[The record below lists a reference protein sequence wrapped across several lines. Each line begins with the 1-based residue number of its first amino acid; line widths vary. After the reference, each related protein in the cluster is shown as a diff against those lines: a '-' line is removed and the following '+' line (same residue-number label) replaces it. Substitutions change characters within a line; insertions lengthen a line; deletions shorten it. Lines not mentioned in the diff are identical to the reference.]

1 MRVLLKIGFFNFLII
16 LVLPSLA
23 NAEGWIYNF
32 GVSNKNYQIKGN
44 TPSEYFRLDDNPI
57 AINLAAGSQILNGD
71 VSISFSTLA
80 NSSDFDRT
88 DFSAAYAFPLTQNS
102 SFSLGYLIS
111 ETDIKSTVSTLE
123 NKSFFGQFLLRK
135 PIFSSSTAIFK
146 LGALS
151 GDYNNNSSDGR
162 SEGISY
168 GAGFARPFRGNV
180 ISIMYDYSDL
190 TFNTSSENS
199 LDEKIEGISISAARP
214 F

>member
-23 NAEGWIYNF
+23 NAEGWIYNL
-32 GVSNKNYQIKGN
+32 GVSNKNFQIKGD
-44 TPSEYFRLDDNPI
+44 TPSTSFRLDDNPI
-57 AINLAAGSQILNGD
+57 TIALAVGSQIFNGD
-71 VSISFSTLA
+71 VSVTFSTLA

-88 DFSAAYAFPLTQNS
+88 DFTAAYAFPVTQNS
-102 SFSLGYLIS
+102 SFSLGYLVS
-111 ETDIKSTVSTLE
+111 ETDIKSTVSKLE

-135 PIFSSSTAIFK
+135 PIFSDSTVIFK

-151 GDYNNNSSDGR
+151 GDYNNDTSDGR

-190 TFNTSSENS
+190 SFNTSPENT
-199 LDEKIEGISISAARP
+199 LDEKIEGITISAARA

>member
-44 TPSEYFRLDDNPI
+44 TPSEDFRLDDNPI

-111 ETDIKSTVSTLE
+111 ETDIKSTVSKLE

-168 GAGFARPFRGNV
+168 GAGFSHPFGGSV
-180 ISIMYDYSDL
+180 ISFMYDYSDL
-190 TFNTSSENS
+190 SFNTSSENS

>member
-44 TPSEYFRLDDNPI
+44 TTSEYFRLDDNPI

-111 ETDIKSTVSTLE
+111 ETDIKSTVSKLE

-190 TFNTSSENS
+190 SFNTSSENS